1 MGGFHAGVTEPLS
14 KVQAERAN
22 AGSQLANP
30 GVASGVCM
38 SGIVLHDIQKSFGTT
53 NVLRG
58 VSLSVAQGEFLSLV
72 GPSGCGKTT
81 LMRIIAGLEAVS
93 SGAVQIA
100 GRDVTALRAADRDV
114 AMVFQNYAL
123 YPHLTVRQNIGVP
136 LMMRRLSAAERIPFF
151 GGLLPG
157 VAGKQRTIN
166 ADVVNA
172 AEILGIGKLMDR
184 KPAQLSGGQ
193 RQRVALGRAI
203 VRHPMAFL
211 MDEPLSNLDAALR
224 VTTRSEIVALHRR
237 VGASTVYVTH
247 DQSEAMTMSDR
258 VAVMMDGLIL
268 QVGTPEDIYTNPQDL
283 RVAAFIGSPSIN
295 MLAAE
300 IDPHGRVTLGSMPI
314 GLGASGHGASYH
326 GPAILAIRPEDIAPH
341 ATGIAARIEHQEYL
355 GESLLVHARVLDSGE
370 QVICRLLPEK
380 RRHVA
385 RGETVHLRPDPAK
398 ALLFDGDGRRLG
410 SRVLS
415 LEDAHG

>member
-1 MGGFHAGVTEPLS
+1 
-14 KVQAERAN
+14 
-22 AGSQLANP
+22 
-30 GVASGVCM
+30 M
-38 SGIVLHDIQKSFGTT
+38 SGIALHDIQKSFGTT
-53 NVLRG
+53 KVLRG

-93 SGAVQIA
+93 SGEVQIA

-136 LMMRRLSAAERIPFF
+136 LMMRRLSAAERIPFV

-157 VAGKQRTIN
+157 VAEKQRAIN
-166 ADVVNA
+166 ADVANA
-172 AEILGIGKLMDR
+172 AEMLGIGKLMDR

-224 VTTRSEIVALHRR
+224 VTTRSEIVGLHRR

-295 MLAAE
+295 MMAAE
-300 IDPHGRVTLGSMPI
+300 IAPHGHVTVGPVPV
-314 GLGASGHGASYH
+314 GLGASGY

-370 QVICRLLPEK
+370 QVICRLPPEK
-380 RRHVA
+380 RRQVA

-410 SRVLS
+410 SSVLS

>member
-1 MGGFHAGVTEPLS
+1 MTDVRGT
-14 KVQAERAN
+14 
-22 AGSQLANP
+22 
-30 GVASGVCM
+30 M
-38 SGIVLHDIQKSFGTT
+38 SGIVLEDIQKSFGTT
-53 NVLRG
+53 PVLRG
-58 VSLSVAQGEFLSLV
+58 VSLVVAQGEFLSLV

-81 LMRIIAGLEAVS
+81 LMRIIAGLEAAS
-93 SGAVQIA
+93 SGSVRIG

-136 LMMRRLSAAERIPFF
+136 LMMRRLTAPERMPFI

-157 VAGKQRTIN
+157 VANKRRDIN
-166 ADVVNA
+166 ADVVAA
-172 AEILGIGKLMDR
+172 AEMLGIGTLLER

-203 VRHPMAFL
+203 VRHPSAFL

-268 QVGTPEDIYTNPQDL
+268 QVGTPEDIYTDPQDL
-283 RVAAFIGSPSIN
+283 RVARFIGSPSIN
-295 MLAAE
+295 TLAAE
-300 IDPHGRVTLGSMPI
+300 ISQHGDVQVGNVAI
-314 GLGASGHGASYH
+314 GLSADKP
-326 GPAILAIRPEDIAPH
+326 GPAVLAIRPEDLAPS
-341 ATGIAARIEHQEYL
+341 ATGIAAKVEHLEYL
-355 GESLLVHARVLDSGE
+355 GESLLVHARILDSGE
-370 QVICRLLPEK
+370 AVICRLPPE
-380 RRHVA
+380 RRSQVM
-385 RGETVHLRPDPAK
+385 RGELVHLRPEPSK
-398 ALLFDGDGRRLG
+398 ALLFGSDARRLVA
-410 SRVLS
+410 RVR
-415 LEDAHG
+415 ERAPVHG

>member
-1 MGGFHAGVTEPLS
+1 
-14 KVQAERAN
+14 
-22 AGSQLANP
+22 
-30 GVASGVCM
+30 M
-38 SGIVLHDIQKSFGTT
+38 SGIVLEDIQKSFGTT
-53 NVLRG
+53 RVLSG
-58 VSLSVAQGEFLSLV
+58 VSLAVAQGEFLSLV

-81 LMRIIAGLEAVS
+81 LMRIIAGLEAAT
-93 SGAVQIA
+93 SGTVRIG

-136 LMMRRLSAAERIPFF
+136 LMMRRLNAPERMPVL

-157 VAGKQRTIN
+157 VASKRRQIN
-166 ADVVNA
+166 ADVITA
-172 AEILGIGKLMDR
+172 AEMLGIGTLLER

-203 VRHPMAFL
+203 VRHPSAFL

-268 QVGTPEDIYTNPQDL
+268 QVGTPEDIYNDPQDL
-283 RVAAFIGSPSIN
+283 RVARFIGSPSIN
-295 MLAAE
+295 TLAAE
-300 IDPHGRVTLGSMPI
+300 INQQGDVRVGTF
-314 GLGASGHGASYH
+314 ASGLSADRP
-326 GPAILAIRPEDIAPH
+326 GPAILAIRPENLAPA
-341 ATGIAARIEHQEYL
+341 ATGIAARVEHLEYL
-355 GESLLVHARVLDSGE
+355 GESLLVHARILDSDEG
-370 QVICRLLPEK
+370 VICRLPPE
-380 RRHVA
+380 RRSQVI
-385 RGETVHLRPDPAK
+385 RGEKVHLRPDPAR
-398 ALLFDGDGRRLG
+398 AMLFGSDARRLFA
-410 SRVLS
+410 RVR
-415 LEDAHG
+415 EGEPVHG

>member
-1 MGGFHAGVTEPLS
+1 MTDYRGT
-14 KVQAERAN
+14 
-22 AGSQLANP
+22 
-30 GVASGVCM
+30 M
-38 SGIVLHDIQKSFGTT
+38 SGIVLDDIQKSFGTT
-53 NVLRG
+53 LVLNG
-58 VSLSVAQGEFLSLV
+58 VSLVVAQGEFLSLV

-81 LMRIIAGLEAVS
+81 LMRIIAGLEAAS
-93 SGAVQIA
+93 SGSVRIG

-136 LMMRRLSAAERIPFF
+136 LMMRRLTAPERIPVI

-157 VAGKQRTIN
+157 VASKRREIN
-166 ADVVNA
+166 ADVIAA
-172 AEILGIGKLMDR
+172 AEMLGIGTLLER

-203 VRHPMAFL
+203 VRHPSAFL

-268 QVGTPEDIYTNPQDL
+268 QVGTPEDIYNDPQDL
-283 RVAAFIGSPSIN
+283 RVARFIGSPSIN
-295 MLAAE
+295 TLAAE
-300 IDPHGRVTLGSMPI
+300 ISQQGDVLVGTFAT
-314 GLGASGHGASYH
+314 GLCADRP
-326 GPAILAIRPEDIAPH
+326 GPAVLAIRPEDLAPS
-341 ATGIAARIEHQEYL
+341 ATGIAAHVEHLEYL
-355 GESLLVHARVLDSGE
+355 GESLLVHARILDSQE
-370 QVICRLLPEK
+370 AVICRLPPE
-380 RRHVA
+380 RRSQVK
-385 RGETVHLRPDPAK
+385 RGEKVHLRADPSK
-398 ALLFDGDGRRLG
+398 ALLFDSDGRRLQA
-410 SRVLS
+410 RVRQR
-415 LEDAHG
+415 EPAHG